1 MEDIKNK
8 LSPTLIK
15 MIAAIA
21 GLGIVTGFY
30 YLFVMNA
37 SWLPDFIEPS
47 YLLYALIGALVTLV
61 LLALKQLRASEPPV
75 ATIYI
80 KGDKSKCWH
89 KSSPV
94 FIKSWTTSHKRSGSK

>member
-15 MIAAIA
+15 MIAAIV
-21 GLGIVTGFY
+21 GLAIVTGFY

-37 SWLPDFIEPS
+37 GWLPSFIEPT
-47 YLLYALIGALVTLV
+47 YLLYALIGSLVALV
-61 LLALKQLRASEPPV
+61 LLALKQLRASAPPV

-80 KGDKSKCWH
+80 KGGKSKCWQ

-94 FIKSWTTSHKRSGSK
+94 FIKSWTTSHKRSKS